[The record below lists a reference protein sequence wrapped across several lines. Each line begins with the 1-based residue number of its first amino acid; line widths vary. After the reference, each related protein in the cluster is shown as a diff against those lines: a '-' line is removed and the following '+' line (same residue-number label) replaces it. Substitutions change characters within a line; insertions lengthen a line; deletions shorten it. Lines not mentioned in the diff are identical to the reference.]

1 MKIKNILM
9 TAAIALVSVASAN
22 ANTSFTQGDLFIGF
36 RVDGSTNDY
45 LLDLGQ
51 GFDFTKSFTF
61 NLAGTTLASDLATK
75 AFDSNWTS
83 NVIWSLISANS
94 SKVVLT
100 SNPDATPFD
109 AQGNEN
115 QIKSDVNTMGG
126 TYKNQNNSTLSN
138 AAGLVQVA
146 ANTYSYADFTPV
158 GNNGGGL
165 SFNSWYNERQGIGSV
180 YLNEI
185 QPNYGATTVLGTV
198 TLTDTGALTFTAV
211 PEPSTYAMLGVGAI
225 GLVGMLRRRSLKA

>member
-75 AFDSNWTS
+75 AFDSNWIPTRPLLMPKVTKIRSRATS
-83 NVIWSLISANS
+83 TRWPALI
-94 SKVVLT
+94 
-100 SNPDATPFD
+100 
-109 AQGNEN
+109 
-115 QIKSDVNTMGG
+115 
-126 TYKNQNNSTLSN
+126 
-138 AAGLVQVA
+138 
-146 ANTYSYADFTPV
+146 
-158 GNNGGGL
+158 
-165 SFNSWYNERQGIGSV
+165 
-180 YLNEI
+180 
-185 QPNYGATTVLGTV
+185 
-198 TLTDTGALTFTAV
+198 
-211 PEPSTYAMLGVGAI
+211 
-225 GLVGMLRRRSLKA
+225 